1 MPPTGGVGGRTDLP
15 GAARQEGSRVPEVR
29 GQRAARVR
37 RRPRCSRGVRSPGA
51 RSPRSAPAPTRSE
64 VPLPQD
70 LLSLAVCAEAAAG
83 GC

>member
-1 MPPTGGVGGRTDLP
+1 MPPHRRGRGDGLTRSGQAGGIPGPRSE
-15 GAARQEGSRVPEVR
+15 GAAGCK
-29 GQRAARVR
+29 GAALATVQ
-37 RRPRCSRGVRSPGA
+37 RGVRSPGA

-83 GC
+83 GG

>member
-1 MPPTGGVGGRTDLP
+1 MPPTGGGDGLTRSGQAGGILGPRSE
-15 GAARQEGSRVPEVR
+15 GAAGCKGEALAAV
-29 GQRAARVR
+29 QR
-37 RRPRCSRGVRSPGA
+37 SVRSPGA

-83 GC
+83 GG